1 MPEEDCKVLIIRT
14 SASVI
19 KAKGSEGTILG
30 EMLSDLGCINIA
42 DSDKSLLDTL
52 SVESIIRNEPYHIFV
67 VTMGDDTEKAMENLS
82 RMMDENPTWKTLEAV
97 KENRFYVMDKYLFN
111 IKPNAKW
118 ADAYEELTKI
128 LLK

>member
-1 MPEEDCKVLIIRT
+1 MLIIRT

-67 VTMGDDTEKAMENLS
+67 VTMGDDTEKATENLS
-82 RMMDENPTWKTLEAV
+82 RMMDENPTWKSLEAV
-97 KENRFYVMDKYLFN
+97 KENRLHIMDKNLFN

-118 ADAYEELTKI
+118 ANAYEELTKI